1 MLDRCATLTVA
12 EPRTPYQL
20 TTTGQP
26 WLEVLVD
33 RPYPR
38 DSQEDQQI
46 LTYSIPPDLTVEIG
60 DILSVPFGSQVIGGI
75 ALRFLENL
83 PAGLEE
89 NQIRPVEDVITKGFF
104 PDNYWQLLTKIA
116 QYYATDLIT
125 VVRVA
130 LPTGLLRSSQRR
142 IRLKP
147 EAIPPG
153 AEVFCT
159 PLSRQI
165 LSLLKNQ
172 KEGDYS
178 AKYLQENRNSPSSG
192 RRNVA
197 AGIGTTCR
205 DKTF

>member
-1 MLDRCATLTVA
+1 MLDRHATLTVA

-20 TTTGQP
+20 TTTRQP

-89 NQIRPVEDVITKGFF
+89 NQVRPVEDVITKGFF

-130 LPTGLLRSSQRR
+130 LPTGLLRRSQRR
-142 IRLKP
+142 IRLTRSDSP
-147 EAIPPG
+147 RCRSFLYSPLPSDFIP
-153 AEVFCT
+153 A
-159 PLSRQI
+159 
-165 LSLLKNQ
+165 Q
-172 KEGDYS
+172 KS
-178 AKYLQENRNSPSSG
+178 K
-192 RRNVA
+192 RRRLFGEIPA
-197 AGIGTTCR
+197 RKSQKC
-205 DKTF
+205 

>member
-20 TTTGQP
+20 TTTGQL

-46 LTYSIPPDLTVEIG
+46 LTYSIPQDLTVEIG

-89 NQIRPVEDVITKGFF
+89 NQIRPVEDVIAKGFF

-130 LPTGLLRSSQRR
+130 LPTGLLR
-142 IRLKP
+142 
-147 EAIPPG
+147 
-153 AEVFCT
+153 
-159 PLSRQI
+159 
-165 LSLLKNQ
+165 
-172 KEGDYS
+172 
-178 AKYLQENRNSPSSG
+178 
-192 RRNVA
+192 
-197 AGIGTTCR
+197 
-205 DKTF
+205 